1 MDTIVLDFDYITSKI
16 NIFIEKNGRI
26 SSKID
31 PIQNKETMTH
41 LQSYN
46 KQTSQAISKWV
57 SWGHQ
62 F

>member
-31 PIQNKETMTH
+31 PIQNKENDPLTK
-41 LQSYN
+41 LQ
-46 KQTSQAISKWV
+46 
-57 SWGHQ
+57 
-62 F
+62 